1 MARKRRRGNESSGGA
16 TVAGVVSLILCIGLG
31 LVVVVLKAQRRA
43 ARNGDNV
50 AFNGGGN
57 NGGAGNVA
65 PQPFNPGPSNVT
77 QHQGLPPGITE
88 TQPIGGIF
96 ASRPYR
102 EYRDD
107 GAVLIGFE
115 IGLGAVPD
123 TAVVN
128 YLRPIWL
135 TPRGEQ
141 FGTAYGR
148 TANPIQTVKAR
159 SGYAIGGIVMKSGG
173 AIEGLCFTFMRRGDK
188 HLDAEDFYLS
198 DWYGEPTRKPPA
210 ESLRSGGGG
219 FVIGIFGKRYD
230 DKGGT
235 KFEESGCIGTIGLV
249 QWVKE

>member
-16 TVAGVVSLILCIGLG
+16 TVAGIVSLVLCICLG

-43 ARNGDNV
+43 ARNGDAV
-50 AFNGGGN
+50 QFNGGGN
-57 NGGAGNVA
+57 AA
-65 PQPFNPGPSNVT
+65 PQPGDSGPSNVK
-77 QHQGLPPGITE
+77 QYLGLPPGITE
-88 TQPIGGIF
+88 TQPIGGSF
-96 ASRPYR
+96 AIHPYR

-107 GAVLIGFE
+107 GGILVGFE

-128 YLRPIWL
+128 YMRPIWL
-135 TPRGEQ
+135 TPRGER

-148 TANPIQTVKAR
+148 TANPIRTVKAR
-159 SGYAIGGIVMKSGG
+159 DGYAIGGIVMKSGG
-173 AIEGLCFTFMRRGDK
+173 AIEGLCFTFMRRGDR
-188 HLDAEDFYLS
+188 HLEADDFYVS
-198 DWYGEPTRKPPA
+198 DWYGEPTRKPPP
-210 ESLRSGGGG
+210 EDLRSGGGG
-219 FVIGIFGKRYD
+219 FVIGLFGKRYD